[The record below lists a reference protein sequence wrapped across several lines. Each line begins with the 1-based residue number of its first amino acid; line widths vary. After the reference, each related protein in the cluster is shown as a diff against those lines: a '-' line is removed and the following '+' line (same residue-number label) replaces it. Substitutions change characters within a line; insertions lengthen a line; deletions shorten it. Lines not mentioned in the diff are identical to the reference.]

1 MWIFSSKPPLF
12 WEPVSG
18 HPISVKLTAMKAALA
33 SGADPNELDH
43 EPRAEKNLGRPLHLA
58 IEYTSSNLS
67 RLHENLP
74 VVELLLQHGADPRLG
89 GMQGRYSPLE
99 DLRRVVAY
107 NDPTM
112 REAMGFFK
120 EVLEMMEVK
129 ARELDGMFS

>member
-1 MWIFSSKPPLF
+1 
-12 WEPVSG
+12 
-18 HPISVKLTAMKAALA
+18 MKAALA